1 MSDTADRAP
10 SRGKFGC
17 GALLAIALGSG
28 LATLVYHRVQGPLK
42 VEPQTQTVV
51 RDTPNVVTSIRDLA
65 ALESTSYHIE
75 RVVDLRD
82 RQTRMFGL
90 VEAEDALLLVAV
102 GDVVA
107 GVDLTSMR
115 DGDIQVDPVR
125 RSARVL
131 LPPVSVLS
139 SKLDSQRTYLHSRKT
154 DALAERSDSL
164 ETRARMEAENT
175 LRDAALSAG
184 ILERAQKNTK
194 STLETLLRSLDYKQ
208 IEIRFRAE

>member
-17 GALLAIALGSG
+17 GALLAIALGSS
-28 LATLVYHRVQGPLK
+28 LTTLVYHRVQGPPK

-115 DGDIQVDPVR
+115 DGDIQVDTVR

-175 LRDAALSAG
+175 LREAALSAG